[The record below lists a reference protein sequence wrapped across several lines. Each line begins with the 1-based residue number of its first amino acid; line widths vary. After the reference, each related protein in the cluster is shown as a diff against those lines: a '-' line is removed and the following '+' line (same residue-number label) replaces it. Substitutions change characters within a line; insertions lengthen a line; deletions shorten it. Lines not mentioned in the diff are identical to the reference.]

1 MIANRTFK
9 QRLKCL
15 VERDDTPA
23 GRRFEFF
30 IMGLILC
37 SLVAFSIETLP
48 NLSGLGLEL
57 LNYFEVIVIAVF
69 TLEYLARIYVADHR
83 LKFIFSFFG
92 MIDLLAIIPFYL
104 TLGMDLRSVR
114 TLRLFRLV
122 LLVKLVRYSES
133 LERFRRA
140 FVIAKED
147 LALFFAGAIMLL
159 YLSAIGIYLFENS
172 AQPEVFS
179 SVFHSLWWALST
191 LTTVGYGD
199 VYPITVG
206 GKIFTFFV
214 LMLGLGI
221 VAVPTGLIS
230 SALVKARQE
239 DRERQAETD

>member
-30 IMGLILC
+30 IMGLIFC

-57 LNYFEVIVIAVF
+57 LNYFEIIVIAVF
-69 TLEYLARIYVADHR
+69 TLEYLARIYVADRR

-147 LALFFAGAIMLL
+147 LALFFAGAIVLL
-159 YLSAIGIYLFENS
+159 YLSAIGIYLFENN